1 MRSSFATET
10 VTLRDGTQVVLR
22 AIRPDDAPR
31 LQALHKRLSPES
43 VFLRFLDQRKALTDQ
58 DAQRWATVDYRTHMA
73 IVAALPDGA
82 DERLIGVARYAA
94 IDPAKPDTAEAAI
107 VVQDDHQ
114 GRGLGTILVNRL
126 VTYARAHG
134 IRAFVASVHYS
145 NSEIMHFIQRSG
157 LPAKKRLEAGV
168 WEIHIRLDA
177 PSGD

>member
-73 IVAALPDGA
+73 IVAALPDGD

-107 VVQDDHQ
+107 VV
-114 GRGLGTILVNRL
+114 GRSPGTRPGHNPGQSIGDLR
-126 VTYARAHG
+126 ARAWHPR
-134 IRAFVASVHYS
+134 IRGERALQQ
-145 NSEIMHFIQRSG
+145 QRDHA
-157 LPAKKRLEAGV
+157 LHPT
-168 WEIHIRLDA
+168 
-177 PSGD
+177 